1 MSSPEASS
9 ERPLSPHLQIYRWQ
23 ITNTLSILHRLTGI
37 ALSAGTLLLVYWLI
51 AVATGP
57 GRFAYAQALIMS
69 WPGQLLML
77 GWTFSLFYH
86 LGNGIR
92 HLSWDAG
99 WGFELKT
106 LRATGWLVVLFS
118 LIMTGVCWW
127 LAGAIPG
134 IAP

>member
-1 MSSPEASS
+1 MSSPEASN
-9 ERPLSPHLQIYRWQ
+9 ERPLSPHLQVYRWQ
-23 ITNTLSILHRLTGI
+23 ITNTLSILHRLTGF

-57 GRFAYAQALIMS
+57 GRFAHAQALLGS
-69 WPGQLLML
+69 WPGKILLL

-92 HLSWDAG
+92 HLGWDAG
-99 WGFELKT
+99 WGFELPT
-106 LRATGWLVVLFS
+106 LRVTGWLVVVFAVA
-118 LIMTGVCWW
+118 MTGLSWW

-134 IAP
+134 VGA